1 MRRVVGAGL
10 LVILLGGG
18 HIVRRVGDW
27 RVPAARVTQPS
38 APAQSIAESQRRP
51 AAHRSLPYPT
61 AYHDD
66 PLRFLSTAPA
76 ESLALLPGIGPVLA
90 GRIVGERAARG
101 PFTSWTEVDRVRG
114 VGPVTVRRL
123 EAASRRR

>member
-10 LVILLGGG
+10 LVILLGGD
-18 HIVRRVGDW
+18 HIVRWVDDQ
-27 RVPAARVTQPS
+27 RVPAARVAQPS
-38 APAQSIAESQRRP
+38 AQQPSTAESQRRP
-51 AAHRSLPYPT
+51 AARPSLPYPA

-66 PLRFLSTAPA
+66 PLHFLSTAPA

-101 PFTSWTEVDRVRG
+101 PFTSWTEVDRVSG